1 MWGGGLRPEAKRDG
15 REQMTFERIA
25 LNEILEDR
33 EIVQGL
39 REAVQRRLAFSDE
52 TEHEKVHALTN
63 RAMHPECSFD
73 RKHRLMLCALALAPE
88 EVGWAFKLRERIHR
102 VLYHD

>member
-1 MWGGGLRPEAKRDG
+1 MS
-15 REQMTFERIA
+15 FERIT
-25 LNEILEDR
+25 LNEILEDG
-33 EIVQGL
+33 EILQGL

-73 RKHRLMLCALALAPE
+73 RKHRLMLCALALA
-88 EVGWAFKLRERIHR
+88 AFEAGRRARRGGSRPARKDDPGDEDVTAL
-102 VLYHD
+102 

>member
-1 MWGGGLRPEAKRDG
+1 MS
-15 REQMTFERIA
+15 FERIT

-33 EIVQGL
+33 EILQGL